1 METPICLSQYF
12 VNKQNVRSFGN
23 ILKTNLL
30 KNEDID
36 PFFQHILGKSLMS
49 ELTPEIIQILSSIR
63 NNVRIK
69 SRENFKNYFSS
80 IPEDEK
86 LISVNKSLIFTCC
99 WTALSEIIPKNFFGT
114 TNNVKLFKKM
124 VKSVVMSMKRQYMI
138 LKQIIQK
145 WDSTVWPWNFST
157 IDISTNILYNILIW
171 MVKFILSPMICLNFY
186 VTTCKLD
193 SDENKLHFFWKKQWQ
208 SFYDK
213 KISDLIFS
221 KVLKRFDPYC
231 IGKKVK
237 RNYNLGERLKLKLLH
252 RDIPKIHL
260 ILKPNRDCRP
270 IVRYKSDQQ
279 TRTEKYKIKEKLH
292 FLKSLTGKS
301 QNKIESHY
309 NKLYQNWADF
319 KKPPLYF
326 IKTDLSNA
334 FGSINKEKLMKFL
347 CEKHLDYQ
355 KTEKNSYFRKK
366 AAQQYKEIVAELRKP
381 LLVRAGN
388 TVFEWTEGL
397 VQGYKY
403 SPALSELYY
412 TCLDEVYFTEHLNKS
427 TSQIKLFTRVV
438 DDYLYIT
445 DSLEDALLF
454 LQSLFNYRNVNY
466 EKTVVNFKHEM
477 IRSSNKITFLGYSY
491 DTNTLEVSRAHNV
504 FIGQMC
510 YKMAFSSAA
519 GNLNRFLVNRI
530 GQSGIQINNHLFNFV
545 HNSEELIWKHIF
557 TTFCLSANKFCTIL
571 AILCEEDEMKHYILL
586 YKKRVAVKLS
596 NSIIGTL
603 AKSKPADFLF
613 MYCINHFRYLAFKAL
628 HLCAKKTPKCS
639 GLVPQISIEIAK
651 SNCLYGKWRD
661 HASRI
666 ETSGEIRRAAIK
678 EVCKRQELR
687 IIVKSFDTL
696 PNGFQCYNHKKLD
709 V

>member
-1 METPICLSQYF
+1 MEAPICFTQYF

-23 ILKTNLL
+23 ILKSNVT
-30 KNEDID
+30 KNKDIE
-36 PFFQHILGKSLMS
+36 PFLQHILGKSLMG
-49 ELTPEIIQILSSIR
+49 ELSPEIIQILTILR
-63 NNVRIK
+63 NNVHNK
-69 SRENFKNYFSS
+69 SRENFKNDFSS
-80 IPEDEK
+80 IPEEK

-99 WTALSEIIPKNFFGT
+99 WTALNEIIPKNFFGT
-114 TNNVKLFKKM
+114 TNNTKLLKKFI
-124 VKSVVMSMKRQYMI
+124 KSVVFSMKRQYMP
-138 LKQIIQK
+138 LKHFIQK
-145 WDSTVWPWNFST
+145 WDFTVRPWNFFT
-157 IDISTNILYNILIW
+157 VDISTKILYNILIW

-193 SDENKLHFFWKKQWQ
+193 SDENKLHFFWKNQWQ

-213 KISDLIFS
+213 KISDMIFS

-237 RNYNLGERLKLKLLH
+237 KNYSLRERSKLKFLH
-252 RDIPKIHL
+252 RDIPKLHL

-279 TRTEKYKIKEKLH
+279 SKTEKYKIKEKLH
-292 FLKSLTGKS
+292 FLKLLTCKS
-301 QNKIESHY
+301 QNKIESQY
-309 NKLYQNWADF
+309 NKLYQNWSDL

-347 CEKHLDYQ
+347 CEKHLNFQ
-355 KTEKNSYFRKK
+355 KTEKNSYFKKK

-388 TVFEWTEGL
+388 TVFEWMEGL

-412 TCLDEVYFTEHLNKS
+412 TCLDEIYFAEHLTKL

-438 DDYLYIT
+438 DDYLYVT

-454 LQSLFNYRNVNY
+454 LQALFNFRNVNY
-466 EKTVVNFKHEM
+466 EKTVVNFKHET
-477 IRSSNKITFLGYSY
+477 IKSSNIITFLGYSY
-491 DTNTLEVSRAHNV
+491 NTSTLEVSRAHNV
-504 FIGQMC
+504 FVGQMC
-510 YKMAFSSAA
+510 YKMAFTSALA
-519 GNLNRFLVNRI
+519 NLNKFLENRI
-530 GQSGIQINNHLFNFV
+530 GQSGIQINNHLFNFI
-545 HNSEELIWKHIF
+545 HNSEELIWQHIF

-571 AILCEEDEMKHYILL
+571 AILCGEEEMKHYILL

-603 AKSKPADFLF
+603 VKTKPADFQF

-628 HLCAKKTPKCS
+628 YLCAKDTPKCS
-639 GLVPQISIEIAK
+639 RLVPLINSEIAK

-661 HASRI
+661 HACRI
-666 ETSGEIRRAAIK
+666 ETSGEIRQAAIK
-678 EVCKRQELR
+678 EICKRQELR
-687 IIVKSFDTL
+687 IIVKSFGTL
-696 PNGFQCYNHKKLD
+696 PDGFQCYNHKKLM
-709 V
+709 